1 MHLVTGAST
10 AATELRE
17 DTSLATAYRLLWLA
31 VIFDFLAFGVGFE
44 WDKRWHATHAFE
56 DFFSPPHLFIYTMH
70 LCATITLAYI
80 AFTPGLR
87 RWFGETFRLPL
98 VPFPIPGAIG
108 LAGAG
113 FGIVALA
120 GIFDAIWHSSFG
132 LDETN
137 WSFPHSMLGWGL
149 FIAFLGITSC
159 RVALREW
166 RPIGPF
172 SAIVFGFLVLAVSVE
187 RFAGPLANNLSPE
200 VIRFISRI
208 PVLAAEPDFQHT
220 TRIYLA
226 ADIHRY
232 NPLFVPLISLSAGMG
247 LGLLRS
253 FDARWWLA
261 VALTALL
268 TWTST
273 FIPYVVPGIVLVM
286 GGSRHG
292 SRAIWILAGIGFAF
306 TTSAIWVGTPGGPL
320 VGTLLFIV
328 GSVLADRIWK
338 VVAAP
343 TRTGVIALTTLA
355 GIVMPALTGIVDLS
369 LRARI
374 P

>member
-1 MHLVTGAST
+1 VNTTAV
-10 AATELRE
+10 AATEPVRE
-17 DTSLATAYRLLWLA
+17 VTNVATAYRLVWLA

-56 DFFSPPHLFIYTMH
+56 DFFSPPHLFTYTMH

-87 RWFGETFRLPL
+87 RWFGATFRLPL

-113 FGIVALA
+113 FGVVALA
-120 GIFDAIWHSSFG
+120 GVFDAIWHTAFG

-166 RPIGPF
+166 RPIGWP
-172 SAIVFGFLVLAVSVE
+172 SAVVFGFLIAATSAE
-187 RFAGPLANNLSPE
+187 RFAGPLATNLSPE
-200 VIRFISRI
+200 VVEYVSRI
-208 PVLAAEPDFQHT
+208 PVLASEPAFQHT

-232 NPLFVPLISLSAGMG
+232 NPLFVPLISLSAGMM
-247 LGLLRS
+247 LGLLHHFSPR
-253 FDARWWLA
+253 RWLMVGLA
-261 VALTALL
+261 ALL
-268 TWTST
+268 SWTST
-273 FIPYVVPGIVLVM
+273 LIPYVVPAIIIAI
-286 GGSRHG
+286 GGNRQG
-292 SRAIWILAGIGFAF
+292 SPAVWFLAGAGFAF
-306 TTSAIWVGTPGGPL
+306 TAAAIWQGTPGGPL
-320 VGTLLFIV
+320 IGTLLFIL
-328 GSVLADRIWK
+328 GSLIAAPIWQ
-338 VVAAP
+338 VVAVP
-343 TRTGVIALTTLA
+343 TRAGVLKLTTLA
-355 GIVMPALTGIVDLS
+355 GIVMPALTGTVDLI

>member
-1 MHLVTGAST
+1 MTATTVAASELV
-10 AATELRE
+10 RE
-17 DTSLATAYRLLWLA
+17 DTGVATAYRLLWLA
-31 VIFDFLAFGVGFE
+31 VIFDFLAFGIGFE

-70 LCATITLAYI
+70 LLATITLAYI
-80 AFTPGLR
+80 AFTPALR
-87 RWFGETFRLPL
+87 RWFGATFRLPL
-98 VPFPIPGAIG
+98 VPFPIPGSIG

-113 FGIVALA
+113 FGVVALA
-120 GIFDAIWHSSFG
+120 GMFDAIWHTSFG

-149 FIAFLGITSC
+149 FLAFLGITSC
-159 RVALREW
+159 RVALRKW
-166 RPIGPF
+166 RPIGWA
-172 SAIVFGFLVLAVSVE
+172 SAIVFGFLLLAVSAE

-200 VIRFISRI
+200 MIRFVSRI

-253 FDARWWLA
+253 FDGRWWLTI
-261 VALTALL
+261 VLTALL

-273 FIPYVVPGIVLVM
+273 FILYLVPGI
-286 GGSRHG
+286 
-292 SRAIWILAGIGFAF
+292 ILAIGGNRQGSPAVWLLAGLGFAF
-306 TTSAIWVGTPGGPL
+306 TTAAIWVGTPGGPIIGAL
-320 VGTLLFIV
+320 MFIL
-328 GSVLADRIWK
+328 GSLLADRIWS
-338 VVAAP
+338 VVAVP
-343 TRTGVIALTTLA
+343 TRTGLLALTTLA
-355 GIVMPALTGIVDLS
+355 GIVMPALTGIVDLT